1 MAIVLD
7 PNEPAINRGIK
18 TVGIGKKGSKPLTPE
33 LALEI
38 MDDLKSGKV
47 SAAAKGAFF
56 AGLCV
61 KGIEPHEKI
70 LEQAFSPDTIASDA
84 PEFIQWVCRQLSAGH
99 TLDKQTAYDLGKFL
113 FSDDPGD
120 AARGWV
126 AGFLRVRYET
136 DEEYE
141 GLLQAM
147 DDTLGTPFKIP
158 APQGAPII
166 QIAEPFDGVDHSY
179 MITPLIGQAL
189 QKEGYRVVH
198 QVGRSSGPKVDMN
211 LWDIAQALGI
221 KPALSNADLAME
233 KPDFGW
239 FFHQSLMSR
248 ALDRWVDLRRQII
261 KRPFLATLER
271 FVNPLKAGVLIA
283 SAFHPPYGE
292 KMMTIAE
299 HAGFKGIIIVRNGI
313 EGTIAFPLLRDVKLL
328 LSARQKDSS
337 FKRHEIFVTPKLSEK
352 NEDSLPAQKQ
362 INFSKQQAMIIK
374 NPSLIDTEEMIK
386 KPKAADNATLI
397 EAYLKSGASGNEHFD
412 LRVKITCEGLN
423 QALTWLNKNT

>member
-18 TVGIGKKGSKPLTPE
+18 TVGIGKKGSKSLTPE

-38 MDDLKSGKV
+38 VDDLKSGKV

-56 AGLCV
+56 AGLYA
-61 KGIEPHEKI
+61 KGIEPQEKI
-70 LEQAFSPDTIASDA
+70 LEQAFDPIASDA
-84 PEFIQWVCRQLSAGH
+84 PEFVQWVCRQLSAGH
-99 TLDKQTAYDLGKFL
+99 TLDKHTAYDLGKFL
-113 FSDDPGD
+113 FSEEPGD

-126 AGFLRVRYET
+126 ASFLRVRYET

-147 DDTLGTPFKIP
+147 EDTFESAFKTP

-166 QIAEPFDGVDHSY
+166 QMAEPFDGVDHSY

-198 QVGRSSGPKVDMN
+198 QVGRNSGPKLDMN
-211 LWDIAQALGI
+211 LWDIAQALGAR
-221 KPALSNADLAME
+221 PAVSNTDLTME

-239 FFHQSLMSR
+239 FFHQSLMSQ

-271 FVNPLKAGVLIA
+271 FINPLKADILIV

-292 KMMTIAE
+292 KMMRIAE
-299 HAGFKGIIIVRNGI
+299 RAGFKSIIIVRNGI
-313 EGTIAFPLLRDVKLL
+313 EGTIAFPLLRDIKLL
-328 LSARQKDSS
+328 LSACQKDGS
-337 FKRHEIFVTPKLSEK
+337 FQRHER
-352 NEDSLPAQKQ
+352 
-362 INFSKQQAMIIK
+362 IIK
-374 NPSLIDTEEMIK
+374 NSSLVDTEEMIEN
-386 KPKAADNATLI
+386 PKASDNASLI
-397 EAYLKSGASGNEHFD
+397 KTHLKTGASGNKHFD
-412 LRVKITCEGLN
+412 LRVKMTCEGLN
-423 QALTWLNKNT
+423 QALEWLNL

>member
-38 MDDLKSGKV
+38 VDDLKSGKV

-56 AGLCV
+56 AGLHA
-61 KGIEPHEKI
+61 KGIEPQEEI
-70 LEQAFSPDTIASDA
+70 LEQACPPDTIVSDA
-84 PEFIQWVCRQLSAGH
+84 PEFVQWVCAQLLRGH
-99 TLDKQTAYDLGKFL
+99 TLDRQTAYDLGKFL
-113 FSDDPGD
+113 FSDEPGD

-126 AGFLRVRYET
+126 ASFLRVRYET

-147 DDTLGTPFKIP
+147 DDTLAPAFKIP
-158 APQGAPII
+158 APKGAPII

-179 MITPLIGQAL
+179 MITPLIGQKL
-189 QKEGYRVVH
+189 QLQGYRVVH
-198 QVGRSSGPKVDMN
+198 QVGRNSGPKLDMN
-211 LWDIAQALGI
+211 LWDIAQALGTT
-221 KPALSNADLAME
+221 PALSNLDLTMG
-233 KPDFGW
+233 KPNFGW
-239 FFHQSLMSR
+239 FFHQTLMSR

-271 FVNPLKAGVLIA
+271 FINPLKADILIA

-292 KMMTIAE
+292 KMMNLAQR
-299 HAGFKGIIIVRNGI
+299 AGFKGIIIVRNGI

-328 LSARQKDSS
+328 LSAKQKDGS
-337 FKRHEIFVTPKLSEK
+337 FRRH
-352 NEDSLPAQKQ
+352 
-362 INFSKQQAMIIK
+362 
-374 NPSLIDTEEMIK
+374 EMIK
-386 KPKAADNATLI
+386 KNALVVDMEEMIEKPKASDNANLI
-397 EAYLKSGASGNEHFD
+397 ETYLKAGASGNKRFD
-412 LRVKITCEGLN
+412 LRVKITGEGLN
-423 QALTWLNKNT
+423 QALEWLKENP